1 MEEVLEKEACACA
14 DGAECT
20 CGDNCTCGEN
30 CSCQSEIDKEKEHM
44 NKLNEAYNKISEL
57 EDKLIRQNADMINYR
72 KRKEEEVNRM
82 LKFCNEDLIKDILPI
97 LDNFERAISME
108 TGLTEEEKK
117 FLDGFKMVYA
127 NLQGVMEKYD
137 VKMIDG
143 SNKPFDPVY
152 HNAILLEKREGVEPG
167 LVVEILQKGYLLKD
181 KVIRAAMVKVSE

>member
-30 CSCQSEIDKEKEHM
+30 CSCQSEIDKEKEHK
-44 NKLNEAYNKISEL
+44 NKLNDAYNKISEL

>member
-1 MEEVLEKEACACA
+1 MEEVLEKDTCACTE
-14 DGAECT
+14 GAECT
-20 CGDNCTCGEN
+20 CGDNCTCGES

-57 EDKLIRQNADMINYR
+57 EDKLIRQNADMVNYR

-108 TGLTEEEKK
+108 SGLTEEEKK

-167 LVVEILQKGYLLKD
+167 MVVEILQKGYLLKE

>member
-1 MEEVLEKEACACA
+1 MEEVLEKDTCACA

-20 CGDNCTCGEN
+20 CEDNCTCGEN

-44 NKLNEAYNKISEL
+44 NKLNDAYNKISEL

-72 KRKEEEVNRM
+72 KRKEEEINRM

-167 LVVEILQKGYLLKD
+167 LVLEILQKGYLLKE

>member
-1 MEEVLEKEACACA
+1 MEEVLEKETCACA
-14 DGAECT
+14 EGAECT
-20 CGDNCTCGEN
+20 CGDNCTCGES

-57 EDKLIRQNADMINYR
+57 EDKLIRQNADMVNYR

-108 TGLTEEEKK
+108 SGLTEEEKK

-152 HNAILLEKREGVEPG
+152 HNAILLEKKEGVEPG
-167 LVVEILQKGYLLKD
+167 MVVEILQKGYLLKE

>member
-1 MEEVLEKEACACA
+1 MEITAL
-14 DGAECT
+14 
-20 CGDNCTCGEN
+20 
-30 CSCQSEIDKEKEHM
+30 DKEKEHM

-57 EDKLIRQNADMINYR
+57 EDKLIRQNADMVNYR

-108 TGLTEEEKK
+108 SGLTEVEKK

-167 LVVEILQKGYLLKD
+167 LVLEILQKGYLLKE